1 LTRNYN
7 FCYKFALEDGIFILK
22 TRYLQRESRISN

>member
-7 FCYKFALEDGIFILK
+7 FCYKFVLEDVIFILK
-22 TRYLQRESRISN
+22 TRYLQSEI